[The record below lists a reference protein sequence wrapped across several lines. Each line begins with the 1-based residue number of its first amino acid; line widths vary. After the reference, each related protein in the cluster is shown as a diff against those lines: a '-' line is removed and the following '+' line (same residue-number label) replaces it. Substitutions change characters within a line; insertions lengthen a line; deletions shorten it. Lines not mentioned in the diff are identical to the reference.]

1 MKKIL
6 LAGLAIGLF
15 LVGVSGVASATTID
29 FEDHG
34 ANYSPIG
41 SYYIASG
48 VIFGADWNWYAGDP
62 NYPAH
67 SGSYTAIPQDYNSK
81 GQIAPLDA
89 SISFVSPVSQVSAY
103 FNVYAYPVTW
113 AAYDSTG
120 NLLGSI
126 TIPNTMQPTP
136 GGMQEYSLP
145 YDGIS
150 SLVFTAG
157 LSDYS
162 NMDDLSFNGGSTAPV
177 PEPATLLLFGTG
189 IAGLAAVVRR
199 KRS

>member
-29 FEDHG
+29 FENNG
-34 ANYSPIG
+34 GNWSYIG
-41 SYYIASG
+41 SFYTASSG
-48 VIFGADWNWYAGDP
+48 VTFGADWLIYPFDP

-67 SGSYTAIPQDYNSK
+67 SGSYTAMWQDPTMFIPLN
-81 GQIAPLDA
+81 AL
-89 SISFVSPVSQVSAY
+89 ISFVSPVSQVSAY
-103 FNVYAYPVTW
+103 FNVYDYPVTW

-126 TIPNTMQPTP
+126 IIPTTTQPTP

-150 SLVFTAG
+150 LLVFTADE
-157 LSDYS
+157 SDYS